1 MKYLIIQTTGSILH
15 DKAPVNP
22 SFILNN
28 CPNYENRI
36 WIVYGICLDK
46 EGCHRQVSDNKN
58 TYYCLDKN
66 CNNGNKFNNI
76 SCNKF
81 VCFDDLINLMD

>member
-1 MKYLIIQTTGSILH
+1 MKYLIIQTTGSILRN
-15 DKAPVNP
+15 KIPVNS

-36 WIVYGICLDK
+36 WIVYGICLNKDY
-46 EGCHRQVSDNKN
+46 CHRQVNDNKN
-58 TYYCLDKN
+58 TYYCLDEN
-66 CNNGNKFNNI
+66 VNNGNNI

-81 VCFDDLINLMD
+81 VCFDD